1 MSVCPLTELDDVVPL
16 CQRRTCACR
25 AEWEDMSGKLGDS
38 FVLVIPVTPCPLL
51 LKRAKDAYARTY
63 AAKGVRLRMLL
74 SMALV

>member
-1 MSVCPLTELDDVVPL
+1 
-16 CQRRTCACR
+16 
-25 AEWEDMSGKLGDS
+25 MSGKLGDS

-63 AAKGVRLRMLL
+63 AAKGVRLRMPL